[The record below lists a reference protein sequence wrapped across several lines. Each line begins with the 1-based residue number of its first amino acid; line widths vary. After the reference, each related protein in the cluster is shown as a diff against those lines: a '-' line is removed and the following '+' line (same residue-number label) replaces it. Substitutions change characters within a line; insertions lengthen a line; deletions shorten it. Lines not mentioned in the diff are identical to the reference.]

1 MNQLPKT
8 KLLGQVFTP
17 SLIAKEMVN
26 LVVQSNSFSKLDVL
40 DPCVGPATFLKAFT
54 SAQSSL
60 NISYHGFDID
70 PEMVKHTKRY
80 ANGVSIKSKIS
91 KNDYLETN
99 LKSFSPNAIIMNP
112 PYVRHEWID
121 LEKKAKYKS
130 LIEKSYKNTIDG
142 RSNLYIYFLLKS
154 FHELLDNGILCMIVY
169 DSITSSIYGKKAL
182 DMILMYGDI
191 EYQKTIQTPFENTL
205 IDAKIL
211 LIRKKLNKKQEPIDS
226 TRKIKNTTSLK
237 NLFDTKRGTGL
248 INSKLFIA
256 KENDPFF
263 KYAKPF
269 LKKQPLNKLLIHSSS
284 ITQKAYI
291 FERGECIPSKLIK
304 WLNSQADILCTTKV
318 NSKTLE
324 NKMKTNDVWQY
335 HTLHTAPILFNYYI
349 RKNPRFLYN
358 IDHLPFSDN
367 FYGLYPKNINPTLAW
382 LLLNTP
388 TYIDCILLEARN
400 QGNGL
405 KKIQLTEFKNASIP
419 DWRLFK
425 NDDLTEL
432 NKLAQNLIVTP
443 NSFDLINQA
452 DLIIKKYLI
461 D

>member
-17 SLIAKEMVN
+17 SLIAKEMVD
-26 LVVQSNSFSKLDVL
+26 LIVKSNSFSKLDIL

-54 SAQSSL
+54 SVQSSL

-70 PEMVKHTKRY
+70 PEMVKYTKQY
-80 ANGVSIKSKIS
+80 ANKLSIKSKIS
-91 KNDYLETN
+91 KNDYLEVN

-112 PYVRHEWID
+112 PYVRHEWIN

-154 FHELLDNGILCMIVY
+154 FHELMDNGILCMIVY
-169 DSITSSIYGKKAL
+169 DSITSSSYGKKAL
-182 DMILMYGDI
+182 DMILAYGDI
-191 EYQKTIQTPFENTL
+191 EYQKTIQAPFENTL

-211 LIRKKLNKKQEPIDS
+211 LIRKKLNKKQKPIES
-226 TRKIKNTTSLK
+226 ARKIKNTTLLK
-237 NLFDTKRGTGL
+237 NLFDARRGTGL

-291 FERGECIPSKLIK
+291 FEKGEHISTKLIK
-304 WLNSQADILCTTKV
+304 WLNSEADILCTTKV

-324 NKMKTNDVWQY
+324 NKIKTNDAWQY

-349 RKNPRFLYN
+349 RNNPRFLYN
-358 IDHLPFSDN
+358 ADHLPFSDN
-367 FYGLYPKNINPTLAW
+367 FYGLYPKNINSTTAW
-382 LLLNTP
+382 LLLNTQ
-388 TYIDCILLEARN
+388 TYIGCILLEARN

-419 DWRLFK
+419 DWRLFQK
-425 NDDLTEL
+425 NDLAKL
-432 NKLAQNLIVTP
+432 NKLAQKLIVTP
-443 NSFDLINQA
+443 SSFDLINKA
-452 DLIIKKYLI
+452 DLIVKKYLI